1 MSQITSRR
9 EGSIQILSFN
19 RPEKMNALTREMYA
33 GLANGLNEAAGDF
46 AVRAVV
52 LSSEGDHFTAGNDIA
67 DFLAN
72 PPTNE
77 DSDVA
82 RFLGSL
88 LEFPKPLIAAV
99 KGNAVGVGTTMLLHC
114 DVVVAGPSAKF
125 SMPFASLGLVPE
137 AGSSYLFPLLV
148 GYQRAAKIFMTGESF
163 DADSAKEMGL
173 VASIASDPLR
183 EAMEIATHI
192 SEQPPQAMINT
203 KVLLKASKHDA
214 VAAVMKA
221 EFELFSL
228 ALQSEE
234 AMEAFMNFMARDG
247 ASVAIAAKTSEPNPK
262 LPGTIHSA
270 AQEIRDAG
278 GIALPIQCDLR
289 DEEQIAAAV
298 NQAAQEFGGIDILI
312 NNASAINLTPTEA
325 TPAKRFDL
333 MFDVNVRGTFLTSQA
348 AIPHLRESAKAGR
361 NPHFRRTGI
370 AINALWPRTAIDTAA
385 LQMIPGV
392 DTAAC
397 RTPEILADAAYV
409 ILNRESKDCTG
420 NFFVDDEVLASV
432 GITDL
437 EKYSVVPGTT
447 DFLLDFFLD

>member
-1 MSQITSRR
+1 MPQITSRR

-33 GLANGLNEAAGDF
+33 GLATGLNEAAGDF
-46 AVRAVV
+46 GVRAVV
-52 LSSEGDHFTAGNDIA
+52 ITSEGDHFTAGNDIA

-137 AGSSYLFPLLV
+137 AGSSYLFPHLV

-163 DADSAKEMGL
+163 DADSAVNMGL

-203 KVLLKASKHDA
+203 KALLKASKHDA

-234 AMEAFMNFMARDG
+234 AMEAFMNFMAKKG
-247 ASVAIAAKTSEPNPK
+247 K
-262 LPGTIHSA
+262 
-270 AQEIRDAG
+270 
-278 GIALPIQCDLR
+278 
-289 DEEQIAAAV
+289 
-298 NQAAQEFGGIDILI
+298 
-312 NNASAINLTPTEA
+312 
-325 TPAKRFDL
+325 
-333 MFDVNVRGTFLTSQA
+333 
-348 AIPHLRESAKAGR
+348 
-361 NPHFRRTGI
+361 
-370 AINALWPRTAIDTAA
+370 
-385 LQMIPGV
+385 
-392 DTAAC
+392 
-397 RTPEILADAAYV
+397 
-409 ILNRESKDCTG
+409 
-420 NFFVDDEVLASV
+420 
-432 GITDL
+432 
-437 EKYSVVPGTT
+437 
-447 DFLLDFFLD
+447 

>member
-1 MSQITSRR
+1 MSQITIRR
-9 EGSIQILSFN
+9 EGAIQILSFN

-52 LSSEGDHFTAGNDIA
+52 LTSEGDHFTAGNDIS

-114 DVVVAGPSAKF
+114 DVVVAGPTAKF

-148 GYQRAAKIFMTGESF
+148 GYQRAAKIFLTGESF
-163 DADSAKEMGL
+163 DAESALNMGL

-183 EAMEIATHI
+183 EALEIATHI

-203 KVLLKASKHDA
+203 KALLKASKHDA

-234 AMEAFMNFMARDG
+234 AMEAFMNFMAKKG
-247 ASVAIAAKTSEPNPK
+247 K
-262 LPGTIHSA
+262 
-270 AQEIRDAG
+270 
-278 GIALPIQCDLR
+278 
-289 DEEQIAAAV
+289 
-298 NQAAQEFGGIDILI
+298 
-312 NNASAINLTPTEA
+312 
-325 TPAKRFDL
+325 
-333 MFDVNVRGTFLTSQA
+333 
-348 AIPHLRESAKAGR
+348 
-361 NPHFRRTGI
+361 
-370 AINALWPRTAIDTAA
+370 
-385 LQMIPGV
+385 
-392 DTAAC
+392 
-397 RTPEILADAAYV
+397 
-409 ILNRESKDCTG
+409 
-420 NFFVDDEVLASV
+420 
-432 GITDL
+432 
-437 EKYSVVPGTT
+437 
-447 DFLLDFFLD
+447 

>member
-9 EGSIQILSFN
+9 DGAIQILSFN

-52 LSSEGDHFTAGNDIA
+52 LTSEGDHFTAGNDIA

-88 LEFPKPLIAAV
+88 LEFPKPLIASV

-163 DADSAKEMGL
+163 DADSAVTMGL
-173 VASIASDPLR
+173 VATIASDPLR
-183 EAMEIATHI
+183 EAMELANHIAQ
-192 SEQPPQAMINT
+192 QPPQAMINT
-203 KVLLKASKHDA
+203 KALLKASKHDA

-234 AMEAFMNFMARDG
+234 AMEAFMNFM
-247 ASVAIAAKTSEPNPK
+247 
-262 LPGTIHSA
+262 
-270 AQEIRDAG
+270 
-278 GIALPIQCDLR
+278 
-289 DEEQIAAAV
+289 
-298 NQAAQEFGGIDILI
+298 
-312 NNASAINLTPTEA
+312 
-325 TPAKRFDL
+325 
-333 MFDVNVRGTFLTSQA
+333 
-348 AIPHLRESAKAGR
+348 
-361 NPHFRRTGI
+361 
-370 AINALWPRTAIDTAA
+370 
-385 LQMIPGV
+385 
-392 DTAAC
+392 
-397 RTPEILADAAYV
+397 
-409 ILNRESKDCTG
+409 SKKG
-420 NFFVDDEVLASV
+420 
-432 GITDL
+432 
-437 EKYSVVPGTT
+437 KP
-447 DFLLDFFLD
+447 